1 MKFKDIEKRF
11 ISGHMLD
18 WSRDMV
24 MNMLAMIPMLE
35 TRYPELLDFIA
46 IQTGIDTTQ
55 MQKRAEG
62 MSKQLR
68 GMLSEKPS
76 QSDLENAKDNVL
88 EMAKEIL
95 DLRDTI
101 SKTPGEQERL
111 QANSKG
117 LFNRE
122 FDRMLTATGIFA
134 KRFEIEIKEKGGWKG
149 LAKGVK
155 RRTAG
160 VKGFLEGTMTGIETF
175 GRGGAAEQLG
185 SVGLMALAGPL
196 APLAIAGVG
205 VFKGVRSL
213 ITAQKQR
220 QQASLM
226 MAGLAYREMADPT
239 GTRGLFGKAGGFLG
253 QMTSPTPARDEY
265 SPTGAAMPG
274 QALGS
279 KPVTKAMMTG
289 AIISGLSMFFSAQAF
304 NVKWTKRV
312 LAALEKGP
320 GGAQGEGGAG
330 MWQAAMNKMWPA
342 LILLGKAA
350 AVLAAAFAGW
360 KAGRWLGENVKI
372 GDKSIDKHLQD
383 WGAQRLGDIDRALGK
398 DSATQSAIG
407 IGIHNRATE
416 LQKENPG
423 MSRQEALEISTQE
436 SKVKRAVSWG
446 AKAIGTIMAGTP
458 GGGAVRPVI
467 ENIER
472 RRTERASNIAR
483 ETEMQDKSFYQQMV
497 SGLVANVR
505 DIFGKKEEPAR
516 SHLPETDIK
525 SDVDDPLLRN
535 MEAPA

>member
-24 MNMLAMIPMLE
+24 MNILAMIPMLE
-35 TRYPELLDFIA
+35 VRYPELLDFIA
-46 IQTGIDTTQ
+46 TQTGIDTAQ

-62 MSKQLR
+62 VSKQLR
-68 GMLSEKPS
+68 GVLSEKPS
-76 QSDLENAKDNVL
+76 QSDLENAKDNAL

-101 SKTPGEQERL
+101 AKTPNEMERL
-111 QANSKG
+111 QLNSGG
-117 LFNRE
+117 LFSRE

-134 KRFEIEIKEKGGWKG
+134 KRFEIEIKEKGGWRG

-155 RRTAG
+155 RRTEK
-160 VKGFLEGTMTGIETF
+160 VRGFFEGAMTGIETF
-175 GRGGAAEQLG
+175 GRGSALEQIG

-213 ITAQKQR
+213 MAARRMR
-220 QQASLM
+220 QDASLM
-226 MAGLAYREMADPT
+226 MAGQAYREMADPA
-239 GTRGLFGKAGGFLG
+239 GTRGLFGKAAGFLG
-253 QMTSPTPARDEY
+253 QATAPTPARDEY
-265 SPTGAAMPG
+265 SPTGASMPG

-289 AIISGLSMFFSAQAF
+289 AIISGLGMFFSVQAF

-320 GGAQGEGGAG
+320 GGTQGEGGVG

-342 LILLGKAA
+342 LLLLGKAA
-350 AVLAAAFAGW
+350 AVIAAAFAGW
-360 KAGRWLGENVKI
+360 MAGRWIGENVKI
-372 GDKSIDKHLQD
+372 GDKTVDKHIQD
-383 WGAQRLGDIDRALGK
+383 WGAQRLLGVDRALGR
-398 DSATQSAIG
+398 DTTAQSLVG

-416 LQKENPG
+416 LQRENPG

-446 AKAIGTIMAGTP
+446 ARAIGTIMAGTP
-458 GGGAVRPVI
+458 GGAAVRPVVD
-467 ENIER
+467 NIAR